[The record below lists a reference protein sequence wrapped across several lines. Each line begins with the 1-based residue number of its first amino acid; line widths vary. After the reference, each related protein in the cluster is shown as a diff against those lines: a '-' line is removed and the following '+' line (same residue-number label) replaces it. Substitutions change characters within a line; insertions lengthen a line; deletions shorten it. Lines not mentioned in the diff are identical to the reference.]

1 MPPPIKRTKRRRSD
15 SDSRIVPLTRRASGD
30 ARRPLPA
37 SGARSI
43 GLQFSNSETVIV
55 SQRFAHAG
63 STYSVVIRGLDDP
76 RIHLL
81 KGISRSGW
89 IAGSSPAMTATS
101 VRDER
106 SLAPFA
112 GINKHS
118 FAISPHVLRE
128 VCHQCPALRNQR
140 ARGMPDA
147 RCTRSLVCAWG
158 SKYAHEYSQRVT
170 GITRHSPRNGLRLI
184 PRSPR

>member
-1 MPPPIKRTKRRRSD
+1 M
-15 SDSRIVPLTRRASGD
+15 VP
-30 ARRPLPA
+30 
-37 SGARSI
+37 
-43 GLQFSNSETVIV
+43 
-55 SQRFAHAG
+55 AHPG
-63 STYSVVIRGLDDP
+63 STNSVVMRGLDP

-81 KGISRSGW
+81 KRISRSGW

-112 GINKHS
+112 GIYKHG
-118 FAISPHVLRE
+118 FAISPRATRE
-128 VCHQCPALRNQR
+128 VWPARFALLIQR
-140 ARGMPDA
+140 AQGMPDA
-147 RCTRSLVCAWG
+147 RCTRSLVCAIG

-184 PRSPR
+184 PCSPRRPAFLPPSLRGSIRKLDASVGASGPHVFAVR